1 MLRII
6 QNSAAASAKSYYAHS
21 DYLSEG
27 QELTGRWG
35 GRTAQMLGLA
45 GDVEKLSFDRLCDN
59 LDPRSGNQLT
69 LRTNSDR
76 TVGYD
81 FNFHLPKGVSLAYTL
96 GEDERILDAFRDSV
110 DETMREIEQEAKT
123 RVRKH
128 GVEADRTTSNLVW
141 AQFIHK
147 TARPVNGEP
156 DPLLHAHCFVFNTTW
171 DMKEQAFKAGQF
183 RDLKR
188 DAPYFQAAFHARM
201 ALRMRGLGYEI
212 RRDGKNW
219 DIATIPKALCD
230 KFSRRKEQIEEY
242 ARVNG
247 VASEAEKA
255 DLGARTRE
263 KKESGLSMPELQELW
278 NQRLT
283 DDERQLFASH
293 PKTSTPIV
301 SVTPELAN
309 ESASLSHATDHCLER
324 HSVVPMKTLLAEA
337 LRHGVGKVSVEGTHR
352 QLDQHRII
360 RREVENR
367 MMATSPAVLAEEQE
381 MLRFARS
388 GVGRESALNPNWTI
402 QQEWLNADQKDAV
415 RHVLNSKDLVMVI
428 RGGAGTGKTSLMR
441 EAVNGIEATG
451 RKVFTFAPSSDAS
464 RGVLRSKGFEA
475 TTVAELLANP
485 ELQQATKGN
494 VVWIDEAGLLGS
506 RTLKKVMD
514 IAAKII
520 LASCSRATGGS
531 TEV

>member
-1 MLRII
+1 
-6 QNSAAASAKSYYAHS
+6 
-21 DYLSEG
+21 
-27 QELTGRWG
+27 
-35 GRTAQMLGLA
+35 
-45 GDVEKLSFDRLCDN
+45 
-59 LDPRSGNQLT
+59 
-69 LRTNSDR
+69 
-76 TVGYD
+76 
-81 FNFHLPKGVSLAYTL
+81 
-96 GEDERILDAFRDSV
+96 
-110 DETMREIEQEAKT
+110 
-123 RVRKH
+123 
-128 GVEADRTTSNLVW
+128 
-141 AQFIHK
+141 
-147 TARPVNGEP
+147 
-156 DPLLHAHCFVFNTTW
+156 
-171 DMKEQAFKAGQF
+171 MKEQAFKAGQF